1 MTLNK
6 LDDGVW
12 EASAPQAF
20 MGWQFGARMAVVQLG
35 DGSLWLHSPLALSDE
50 LAGEVAALGPVAHI
64 VAPSLY
70 HHLYA
75 GEWKA
80 AYPDAT
86 LHGAPGL
93 AKKRTDLAFDAV
105 LQGSPNPAWGDAI
118 DSLPIAGT
126 MLGETVFLHKPSRTL
141 IGADLTLN
149 IKHSDHWWTRTYL
162 KASGVYGKVGL
173 SKTLRLA
180 FRDKRAARA
189 SIDQVLERDF
199 QRIVIAHGLPIL
211 TNAKASLRD
220 SYLWLKP

>member
-20 MGWQFGARMAVVQLG
+20 MGWQFGARMTVIRLN
-35 DGSLWLHSPLALSDE
+35 DGSLWLHSPIAHSEE
-50 LAGEVAALGPVAHI
+50 LAAEVAALGPVAHI

-75 GEWKA
+75 GQWKA
-80 AYPDAT
+80 AHPDAT

-93 AKKRTDLAFDAV
+93 AKKRADLNFDAV
-105 LQGSPNPAWGDAI
+105 LGDSRPAWGDAI
-118 DSLPIAGT
+118 NSLPINGT
-126 MLGETVFLHKPSRTL
+126 MLGETVFIHKPTRTL
-141 IGADLTLN
+141 VASDLTLN
-149 IKHSDHWWTRTYL
+149 IEHSDHWWTRTYL

-180 FRDKRAARA
+180 FRDKKAARQ
-189 SIDQVLERDF
+189 SIDRVLEQGF
-199 QRIVIAHGLPIL
+199 QRIVIAHGKPVLED
-211 TNAKASLRD
+211 AKKSLID
-220 SYLWLKP
+220 TYAWLKG